1 MKKLILLLLFIPILS
16 FGQTWKYS
24 EGGSAF
30 DGKYKT
36 SSVTGKGTNFPYE
49 SPTLV
54 VNKFDGEDINFYI
67 SNGGFFQEKTGISV
81 LWVFD
86 NEPDTIY
93 STYDWS
99 ISNDGKILFFKEF
112 NNPEGGS
119 GKLKPIEI
127 IEKLTAANKVTV
139 RMKDNYG
146 SNDIVFSLSGSTKA
160 INFVIPKEE
169 RDSIIELASNERKK
183 LNEKEG
189 KSQIILD
196 NLLKIAIEEK
206 LTSSSISS
214 LESMIKRN
222 LGMSYYTG
230 MGTGDSYKSLKIV
243 PQEPESMFTSYG
255 YVDLYYIL
263 EDDSEKE
270 VSGTYKVEMDAPLFN
285 RVKEEKEKKA
295 AEVAAKEEK
304 DKQYLNSLLSKY
316 QRDDLINHL
325 NEKILEES
333 KSYGDTFNISDI
345 KNVLIT
351 LSELSSYSKVFFS
364 CKVDIYLNDGK
375 VKTITNTYLYTSG
388 KIGITK
394 KDLKTLGGKDGVP
407 F

>member
-1 MKKLILLLLFIPILS
+1 MEAAVAD
-16 FGQTWKYS
+16 QT
-24 EGGSAF
+24 G
-30 DGKYKT
+30 
-36 SSVTGKGTNFPYE
+36 
-49 SPTLV
+49 
-54 VNKFDGEDINFYI
+54 
-67 SNGGFFQEKTGISV
+67 
-81 LWVFD
+81 
-86 NEPDTIY
+86 
-93 STYDWS
+93 
-99 ISNDGKILFFKEF
+99 
-112 NNPEGGS
+112 
-119 GKLKPIEI
+119 
-127 IEKLTAANKVTV
+127 
-139 RMKDNYG
+139 
-146 SNDIVFSLSGSTKA
+146 
-160 INFVIPKEE
+160 
-169 RDSIIELASNERKK
+169 
-183 LNEKEG
+183 
-189 KSQIILD
+189 
-196 NLLKIAIEEK
+196 
-206 LTSSSISS
+206 
-214 LESMIKRN
+214 
-222 LGMSYYTG
+222 LG
-230 MGTGDSYKSLKIV
+230 
-243 PQEPESMFTSYG
+243 P
-255 YVDLYYIL
+255 
-263 EDDSEKE
+263 
-270 VSGTYKVEMDAPLFN
+270 GTYKVEMDAPLFN